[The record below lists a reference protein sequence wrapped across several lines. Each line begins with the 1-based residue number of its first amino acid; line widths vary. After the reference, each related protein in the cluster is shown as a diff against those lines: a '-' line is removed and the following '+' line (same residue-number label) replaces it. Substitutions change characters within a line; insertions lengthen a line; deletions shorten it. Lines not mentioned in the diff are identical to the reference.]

1 MSKTLVQFP
10 ALEEKKKREK
20 ETGTM
25 FSKTDVLNNM
35 FQKPKFFLGEKI
47 ITTVSI
53 PSLIPVSFVL
63 WATHQSYCS
72 KNRSYGWRQVS
83 AARILTPSFR
93 NGQKRL
99 HVPQSSNPKRSCP
112 LAARVRKIC
121 VLSALKIS
129 GLSGSTRGTYLA
141 IFQKMIK
148 WNSKYRSKLVVKKK
162 KNQMPA

>member
-10 ALEEKKKREK
+10 ALEEKKEREK

-63 WATHQSYCS
+63 
-72 KNRSYGWRQVS
+72 
-83 AARILTPSFR
+83 
-93 NGQKRL
+93 
-99 HVPQSSNPKRSCP
+99 
-112 LAARVRKIC
+112 
-121 VLSALKIS
+121 
-129 GLSGSTRGTYLA
+129 
-141 IFQKMIK
+141 
-148 WNSKYRSKLVVKKK
+148 
-162 KNQMPA
+162 